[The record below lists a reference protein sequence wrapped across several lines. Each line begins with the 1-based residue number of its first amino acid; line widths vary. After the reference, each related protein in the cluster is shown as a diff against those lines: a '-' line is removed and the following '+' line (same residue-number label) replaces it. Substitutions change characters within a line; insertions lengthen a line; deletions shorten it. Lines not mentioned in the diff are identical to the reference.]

1 MSCCYDIDNQLS
13 KLCKTRAL
21 VVTKQTNNSIGFT
34 YRAVKNLPTE
44 QPHPKSLNLLPTPPR
59 WIRAGRKTRSPTC
72 RTTRPRAR
80 PTNPSS
86 TRTSPRNIKVTIKEK
101 VASGPLS
108 TRGTIKRNKHNNNN
122 KTTTIRDT
130 LSAQI
135 LYSVICGV

>member
-1 MSCCYDIDNQLS
+1 MGKRRRRRRAARRGVERLRQTS
-13 KLCKTRAL
+13 K
-21 VVTKQTNNSIGFT
+21 F
-34 YRAVKNLPTE
+34 RAVKNLPTE

-122 KTTTIRDT
+122 NKTTQLGT

-135 LYSVICGV
+135 LYSVI